1 MNKLDGTWRK
11 GGGGGIKFL
20 SINHQKKRA
29 SFFIRKMPIVVK
41 LFTADYLV
49 NLFLY
54 YH

>member
-1 MNKLDGTWRK
+1 MNKLDETWRK
-11 GGGGGIKFL
+11 GWGGGIKFM
-20 SINHQKKRA
+20 SINHQKRA

-41 LFTADYLV
+41 LITADYLV